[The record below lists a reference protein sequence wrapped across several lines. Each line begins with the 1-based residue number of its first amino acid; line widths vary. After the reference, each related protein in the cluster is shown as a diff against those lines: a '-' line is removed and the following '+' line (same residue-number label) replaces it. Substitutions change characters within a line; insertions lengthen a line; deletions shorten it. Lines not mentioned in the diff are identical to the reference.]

1 MNLLLAKEKVKQKI
15 VGVLPDR
22 RIPLVVQYE
31 LLVPESF
38 LALILSSSIVVLG
51 GELWLTELFQAVV
64 LLYLNKPSTLLKKTE
79 TQQRI
84 RFVSY
89 EFFASCFIRWA

>member
-51 GELWLTELFQAVV
+51 GEL
-64 LLYLNKPSTLLKKTE
+64 
-79 TQQRI
+79 
-84 RFVSY
+84 
-89 EFFASCFIRWA
+89 